1 MLQSVCEKKIN
12 EFKKEDFTE
21 KQLAVMELV
30 GTGLS
35 NDEIADK
42 LLISKETVKSHLKLI
57 YRKLDPYYRNI
68 NSSTYRVKV
77 AILWLT
83 QLSKKYN

>member
-1 MLQSVCEKKIN
+1 MLSSILEKKISD
-12 EFKKEDFTE
+12 FKKEDFTK
-21 KQLAVMELV
+21 KQLAIIELV

-35 NDEIADK
+35 NDEIANK

-57 YRKLDPYYRNI
+57 YRKLDPYYRNL
-68 NSSTYRVKV
+68 NSSTYRVQV

-83 QLSKKYN
+83 QFSRKN